1 MPQLG
6 KYGIMSNI
14 HEYDKHHT
22 GRIIQEWTDK
32 NLRKATFKNFEF
44 LWSL

>member
-14 HEYDKHHT
+14 HEHDKHHT
-22 GRIIQEWTDK
+22 GRVIQEWAKK
-32 NLRKATFKNFEF
+32 NLRKATFKNFEVVR
-44 LWSL
+44 SL